1 MKGIKMILND
11 KELEKKVKRANLFSA
26 EGNYEVINGLD
37 KEGYYEEFF
46 GA

>member
-1 MKGIKMILND
+1 MILSD
-11 KELEKKVKRANLFSA
+11 KELDKKVERMNLFST

-37 KEGYYEEFF
+37 KAGYYEEFF

>member
-1 MKGIKMILND
+1 MILND

>member
-1 MKGIKMILND
+1 MILSD
-11 KELEKKVKRANLFSA
+11 KELDKKVERMNLFSN
-26 EGNYEVINGLD
+26 EGNYEIINGLD